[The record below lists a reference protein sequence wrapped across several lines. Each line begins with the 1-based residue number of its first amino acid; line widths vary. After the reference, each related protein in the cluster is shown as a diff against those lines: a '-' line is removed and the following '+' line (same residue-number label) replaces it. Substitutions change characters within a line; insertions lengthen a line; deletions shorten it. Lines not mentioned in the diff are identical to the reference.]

1 MPRATFGKTA
11 MNAQLFSALLAM
23 ALSVLALL
31 ALAGLHV
38 LSPEFDPAKRV
49 VSEYALGS
57 YGWLLSVMFL
67 AWGLGTWSLALA
79 LRPEPSIRAGRIGLV
94 FLVAAGLGETM
105 ASVFD
110 VSWPK
115 MHGVAGALGVLG
127 LPIAAMLIS
136 LSLSGN
142 PRWLSKKRLL
152 LATANLTWMSLAL
165 MVTAMFFL
173 DPKPANRRVPIGWPN
188 RLLVVIYCVWA
199 ITVGFAVLRVRDDP
213 SPSPAEQAEKG
224 R

>member
-1 MPRATFGKTA
+1 MPRAAYGKTA
-11 MNAQLFSALLAM
+11 MNAQLFSARLAM
-23 ALSVLALL
+23 ALSALALS

-57 YGWLLSVMFL
+57 YGWLLSVMFF

-79 LRPEPSIRAGRIGLV
+79 LRSEPSTLAGRIGVV
-94 FLVAAGLGETM
+94 FLFAAGLGETM

-115 MHGVAGALGVLG
+115 MHGVSGALGVLG
-127 LPIAAMLIS
+127 LPIAAMLTS
-136 LSLSGN
+136 LSLSRN
-142 PRWLSKKRLL
+142 PRWLSKRRMLL
-152 LATANLTWMSLAL
+152 VTANLTWMSLAL
-165 MVTAMFFL
+165 MVTALFFV

-199 ITVGFAVLRVRDDP
+199 ITVGFAVLRVRGDP
-213 SPSPAEQAEKG
+213 TPSPAK
-224 R
+224 

>member
-1 MPRATFGKTA
+1 MK
-11 MNAQLFSALLAM
+11 AQLTSARLAV
-23 ALSVLALL
+23 ALSASALL

-49 VSEYALGS
+49 VSEYALGRH
-57 YGWLLSVMFL
+57 GWLLSVMFL
-67 AWGLGTWSLALA
+67 AWGLGTWSLALSLHA
-79 LRPEPSIRAGRIGLV
+79 EPSTLAGRIGLI
-94 FLVAAGLGETM
+94 FLFAAGLGETL

-127 LPIAAMLIS
+127 LPIAAMLTSQS
-136 LSLSGN
+136 LPRN

-152 LATANLTWMSLAL
+152 LVTANLTWMSLAL
-165 MVTAMFFL
+165 MVTAMLFL

-199 ITVGFAVLRVRDDP
+199 ITVAFAVLRMRRDP
-213 SPSPAEQAEKG
+213 SPIPLPGEQAEKS